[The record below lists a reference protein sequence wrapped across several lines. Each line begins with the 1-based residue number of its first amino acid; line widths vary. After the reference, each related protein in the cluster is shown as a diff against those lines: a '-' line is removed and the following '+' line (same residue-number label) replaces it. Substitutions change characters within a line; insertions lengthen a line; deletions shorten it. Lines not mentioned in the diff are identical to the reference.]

1 MSVGRR
7 RRRNHA
13 RIRTGRTERYG
24 ERGGNLIIAPLK
36 TFGLGYVY
44 DWVHRIIC
52 VSHVD
57 VRLCDE
63 LRKLRLVATETIF
76 GNRAGQIK
84 EGCAQL
90 RGETNYR
97 TAVYGSGKVRYE
109 ARLVW

>member
-1 MSVGRR
+1 MEGAEDV
-7 RRRNHA
+7 
-13 RIRTGRTERYG
+13 IMLEFRTGRTERYG
-24 ERGGNLIIAPLK
+24 ERGSNLMIAPK

-76 GNRAGQIK
+76 GNRAGQSNG
-84 EGCAQL
+84 GCAQ
-90 RGETNYR
+90 RGSETEYR
-97 TAVYGSGKVRYE
+97 TLVYGSGKGSK
-109 ARLVW
+109 